1 MGLGLAGQ
9 SGPRVEPEGNVVV
22 VGIIEDR
29 LTLRLPSG
37 LTRGP
42 LAASTRPMAAW
53 VYIMAN
59 RPLGTIYVGSTTNL
73 VQRVWQHRNEVVPSF
88 TREYRCHLL
97 VYFEGHQ
104 DIRHAMQR
112 ERNVKHWV
120 RDWKVELIEKS
131 NPEWDDLYG
140 LIVGG

>member
-1 MGLGLAGQ
+1 
-9 SGPRVEPEGNVVV
+9 
-22 VGIIEDR
+22 
-29 LTLRLPSG
+29 
-37 LTRGP
+37 
-42 LAASTRPMAAW
+42 MAAW

-88 TREYRCHLL
+88 TREHQYHLM
-97 VYFEGHQ
+97 VYFEEHQ
-104 DIRHAMQR
+104 DIRRAMQR

-120 RDWKVELIEKS
+120 RDWKVELIEKG

>member
-1 MGLGLAGQ
+1 
-9 SGPRVEPEGNVVV
+9 
-22 VGIIEDR
+22 
-29 LTLRLPSG
+29 
-37 LTRGP
+37 
-42 LAASTRPMAAW
+42 MAAW

-59 RPLGTIYVGSTTNL
+59 RPLGTIYVGSTTKL

-88 TREYRCHLL
+88 TRECRCHLL
-97 VYFEGHQ
+97 VYFEEHQ

-120 RDWKVELIEKS
+120 RDWKVELIEKG